1 MAQQTPYIGS
11 KISLISKLNIRYE
24 GILYTVDAN
33 ESTIALAKVRSFGTE
48 DRPTPNP
55 VAGRDDV
62 YEYIIFKAKDIK
74 DLIVCDT
81 PKPVMELSGGLAY
94 DPAII
99 TVSENRTAAI
109 TAVKNALNA
118 LSEGSSRSD
127 TPNRVSPSVEAVSSA
142 LSRAP
147 GTGRSQRGTTAAG
160 QYPGDQSKNRGGF
173 IQQIHPPYHAN
184 SNAMHMIGSNRPP
197 PIQLPPNYNN
207 VPPAG
212 TQNYY
217 SNYRGGAGGQRDY
230 YTRGFGGQR
239 GGRGGAAG
247 KPMQKEKQIKFE
259 SDYDFEKANEQF
271 QETLSSITKEMKKTT
286 LDDNG
291 SDKSSGTGEKKSV
304 PKEETGVAEEQI
316 LEEAPFY
323 DKSRSFFDRISCESL
338 EKQEGKQAKLDW
350 RKERE
355 TNQETFGHS
364 AVRSLAFRRGRG
376 MRGGRGMNYRRNDG
390 YCNYAGGPRG
400 GYGFQGDRERRGGN
414 GYRKNYMGQ

>member
-1 MAQQTPYIGS
+1 MVWTGRAYKHVRRAVSLKLVMAQQTPYIGS
-11 KISLISKLNIRYE
+11 KISLISKLDIRYE
-24 GILYTVDAN
+24 GILYTVDTN

-81 PKPVMELSGGLAY
+81 PKPVVELSSGLPY

-99 TVSENRTAAI
+99 TVSQSHTAGMPSQA
-109 TAVKNALNA
+109 AVGSGLNA
-118 LSEGSSRSD
+118 VSGGSSRSD
-127 TPNRVSPSVEAVSSA
+127 SPNHVSPGVEGVSSG

-147 GTGRSQRGTTAAG
+147 GTGRSQRGAASAG

-173 IQQIHPPYHAN
+173 IQQIHLPYTAN
-184 SNAMHMIGSNRPP
+184 SNAMHMIGNNRPP

-212 TQNYY
+212 TQSYY
-217 SNYRGGAGGQRDY
+217 PGFRSTGGQRDY
-230 YTRGFGGQR
+230 YARGSGGQR
-239 GGRGGAAG
+239 GSRGGASG

-271 QETLSSITKEMKKTT
+271 QETLSSITKEMSKTT
-286 LDDNG
+286 LDEDG
-291 SDKSSGTGEKKSV
+291 SDKSSGTAEKKSTT
-304 PKEETGVAEEQI
+304 KEEAGVVDEQNSEETS
-316 LEEAPFY
+316 FY

-390 YCNYAGGPRG
+390 FRFN
-400 GYGFQGDRERRGGN
+400 
-414 GYRKNYMGQ
+414 